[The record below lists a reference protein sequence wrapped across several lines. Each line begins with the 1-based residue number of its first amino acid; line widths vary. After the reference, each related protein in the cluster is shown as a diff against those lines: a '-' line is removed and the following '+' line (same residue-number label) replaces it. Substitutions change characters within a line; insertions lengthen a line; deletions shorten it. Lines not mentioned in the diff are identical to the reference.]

1 MSKIDIL
8 HQITK
13 KQLQFIQSDADK
25 VLFGGAAGGGK
36 SHIQVLDSLRFALQ
50 YPGSRQ
56 IIFRRTYRELEGSI
70 IQTALKLYPP
80 GIYKYSN
87 SSHRMA
93 FYNGSVLEFG
103 YCATYN
109 DVHQYQSQEFDVM
122 RFDEL
127 THFTREMYVYL
138 CTRVRGTNNFPKQV
152 KSSTNPGN
160 VGHDFVKSMFVD
172 PAPPGEKFTAVVGKT
187 REGKEKTETRLF
199 IPCLLDEN
207 IFLAA
212 SDPDYEV
219 RLMQVS
225 EAEYQ
230 ALRYGNWDIFEG
242 RYFTEFNREYHVIK
256 PFKIPSEWRKFR
268 AIDYGLDA
276 LACLWIAMDYEKNI
290 YVYRELKESDLSIS
304 VAAKKINELTPS
316 KNEDGRAAEKIY
328 VTLAPPDMWGRS
340 QESGRTKA
348 DLFRDA
354 GLSLTKS
361 SNDREAGW
369 LAIKELLTL
378 RDNGKPRL
386 FIFDNCTELIHD
398 LPALIRDTKFPTDC
412 MIEPHEITHVPDA
425 LRYFAI
431 WWARPAEPAQ
441 GKKVTRWPKDM
452 LDDYYNGTPE
462 ERAAMEA
469 IYGKPYN

>member
-1 MSKIDIL
+1 MKELDIL
-8 HQITK
+8 HRITK

-36 SHIQVLDSLRFALQ
+36 SHIQVLDALRCALQ

-56 IIFRRTYRELEGSI
+56 IIFRRTYKELEGSI
-70 IQTALKLYPP
+70 IQSAIKLYPY
-80 GIYKYSN
+80 GIYKYAS
-87 SSHRMA
+87 SSHRMT
-93 FYNGSVLEFG
+93 FYNGSVIEFG

-109 DVHQYQSQEFDVM
+109 DVHQYQSQEFDIM

-127 THFTREMYVYL
+127 THFTREMFVYL
-138 CTRVRGTNNFPKQV
+138 CTRVRGTNNYPKQV

-160 VGHDFVKSMFVD
+160 VGHDFVKAMFID
-172 PAPPGEKFTAVVGKT
+172 PAPPGKKFTAVVGKT
-187 REGKEKTETRLF
+187 REGIEKTETRLF

-219 RLMQVS
+219 RLMQTS

-242 RYFTEFNREYHVIK
+242 RYFTEFNRDYHVIK
-256 PFKIPSEWRKFR
+256 PFSIPKEWRRFR

-276 LACLWIAMDYEKNI
+276 LACLWVAMDYERNI
-290 YVYRELKESDLSIS
+290 YVYRELKQKDLSIS
-304 VAAKKINELTPS
+304 RASQRIRELTP
-316 KNEDGRAAEKIY
+316 EGERIY

-340 QESGRTKA
+340 QESGRQKA
-348 DLFRDA
+348 DLFREA
-354 GLSLTKS
+354 GLSLVES
-361 SNDREAGW
+361 SNNREAGW

-378 RDNGKPRL
+378 GESGKPRM

-412 MIEPHEITHVPDA
+412 MTEPHDITHVPDA
-425 LRYFAI
+425 LRYFAV
-431 WWARPAEPAQ
+431 WWASPSKPKEVKSRA
-441 GKKVTRWPKDM
+441 KWPED
-452 LDDYYNGTPE
+452 LLQDYYNGTDAD
-462 ERAAMEA
+462 RAAMEA
-469 IYGKPYN
+469 IYGKPSR

>member
-1 MSKIDIL
+1 MSNVNIL
-8 HQITK
+8 HQITE
-13 KQLQFIQSDADK
+13 KQLLFVNSDADK

-36 SHIQVLDSLRFALQ
+36 SHIQVLDALRFALQ

-56 IIFRRTYRELEGSI
+56 IIFRRTYKELEGSI
-70 IQTALKLYPP
+70 IQSALKLYPYAL
-80 GIYKYSN
+80 YKYS
-87 SSHRMA
+87 SSAHRMT
-93 FYNGSVLEFG
+93 FSNGSVLDFG

-127 THFTREMYVYL
+127 THFTREMYAYL
-138 CTRVRGTNNFPKQV
+138 CTRVRGTNSFPKQV

-160 VGHDFVKSMFVD
+160 VGHDFVKSMFID
-172 PAPPGEKFTAVVGKT
+172 PAPPGEKFTVVVGKT
-187 REGKEKTETRLF
+187 REGVEKTETRLF

-219 RLMQVS
+219 RLMQTS

-242 RYFTEFNREYHVIK
+242 RYFTEFNRDYHVVK
-256 PFKIPSEWRKFR
+256 PFIIPREWRRFR

-276 LACLWIAMDYEKNI
+276 LACLWLAMDYERNI
-290 YVYRELKESDLSIS
+290 YVYRELKQKDLAIS
-304 VAAKKINELTPS
+304 VAAKRINELTPDT
-316 KNEDGRAAEKIY
+316 EHIY

-340 QESGRTKA
+340 QESGRQKA
-348 DLFRDA
+348 DLFREA
-354 GLSLTKS
+354 GLKLVES
-361 SNDREAGW
+361 SNNREAGW

-378 RDNGKPRL
+378 QGNGKPRL

-412 MIEPHEITHVPDA
+412 MTEPHEITHVPDA
-425 LRYFAI
+425 LRYFAV
-431 WWARPAEPAQ
+431 WWARPAKEPDTAP
-441 GKKVTRWPKDM
+441 THHRWHEDL
-452 LDDYYNGTPE
+452 LDDYRRGTPQ
-462 ERAAMEA
+462 ERAEMERL
-469 IYGKPYN
+469 YGKPPRH